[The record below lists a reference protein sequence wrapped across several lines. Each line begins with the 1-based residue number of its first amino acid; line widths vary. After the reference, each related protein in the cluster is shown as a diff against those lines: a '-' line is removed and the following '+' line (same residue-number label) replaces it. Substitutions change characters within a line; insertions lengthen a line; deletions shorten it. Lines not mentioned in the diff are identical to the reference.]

1 MFPAKYQGG
10 AFLALHGSWNR
21 SKRVGQTIVYQPFQ
35 GGKPSGPLEEI
46 VAGWAL
52 GPDSREVWG
61 RPVAILQLP
70 DGSLLV
76 SEDGN
81 NRVWRLSYKG

>member
-1 MFPAKYQGG
+1 MM
-10 AFLALHGSWNR
+10 
-21 SKRVGQTIVYQPFQ
+21 
-35 GGKPSGPLEEI
+35 
-46 VAGWAL
+46 

-61 RPVAILQLP
+61 RPVAVLQLP
-70 DGSLLV
+70 DGSLLI

>member
-10 AFLALHGSWNR
+10 AFLAFHGSWNR
-21 SKRVGQTIVYQPFQ
+21 AKRVGQTIVFQPFQ
-35 GGKPSGPLEEI
+35 NGKPSGPLEE
-46 VAGWAL
+46 VVSGWVIS
-52 GPDSREVWG
+52 PDSREVWG

-70 DGSLLV
+70 DGSLLI

-81 NRVWRLSYKG
+81 GRVWRLSYKG